1 MAGATKTTG
10 MALSTTNGPPFK
22 LRAPACKVDC
32 GCSTV
37 NHGDATKALA
47 PDTQHYNANDSRPA
61 HGDAEDNK
69 RQRRSQDTATGGGET
84 GQQDANDDKVRFYF
98 YFIFYPYL

>member
-10 MALSTTNGPPFK
+10 MAFSATDGPPFK

-37 NHGDATKALA
+37 NHGDAVKAA
-47 PDTQHYNANDSRPA
+47 VND
-61 HGDAEDNK
+61 D
-69 RQRRSQDTATGGGET
+69 T
-84 GQQDANDDKVRFYF
+84 GQQDANDDKVSLF